1 MIFKFCYLKQ
11 KNISIVSNTFNFVI
25 LNMQY
30 GKLKLKMT
38 KKRKRLIIL
47 KQNKKKSKSNKL
59 NRRVAI

>member
-1 MIFKFCYLKQ
+1 M
-11 KNISIVSNTFNFVI
+11 SIVSNTFNFVI

>member
-1 MIFKFCYLKQ
+1 M
-11 KNISIVSNTFNFVI
+11 SIVSNIFNFVI